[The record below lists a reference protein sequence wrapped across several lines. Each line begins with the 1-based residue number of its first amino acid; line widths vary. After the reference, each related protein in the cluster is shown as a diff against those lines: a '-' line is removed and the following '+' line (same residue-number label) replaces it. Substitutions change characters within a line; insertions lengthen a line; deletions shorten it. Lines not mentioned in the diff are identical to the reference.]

1 MNNPSP
7 FTHKVVVEVYSTNDS
22 PEVHMEVKWEPTIDG
37 KDIEDQG
44 YIPAA
49 YQFIQQVLLS
59 AEAQSEGLMDVEEED
74 LHENRTL
81 N

>member
-1 MNNPSP
+1 MTNP
-7 FTHKVVVEVYSTNDS
+7 THRVVVEVTSFEDN

-49 YQFIQQVLLS
+49 YLFVQQCLLA
-59 AEAQSEGLMDVEEED
+59 AEAASEGLMDVEQED
-74 LHENRTL
+74 LDPDRTL

>member
-1 MNNPSP
+1 MND
-7 FTHKVVVEVYSTNDS
+7 FTHKVVVEVYSSHDS
-22 PEVHMEVKWEPTIDG
+22 PEVHMEVKWEPTING

-49 YQFIQQVLLS
+49 YMFVQQCLLA
-59 AEAQSEGLMDVEEED
+59 AELASVGDVEIEEED
-74 LHENRTL
+74 LSDNRTL

>member
-1 MNNPSP
+1 MND
-7 FTHKVVVEVYSTNDS
+7 FTHKVTVEVFSTKDS

-49 YQFIQQVLLS
+49 YMFVQQCLLA
-59 AEAQSEGLMDVEEED
+59 AELASVDDVEIEEED
-74 LHENRTL
+74 LSPDRTL